1 MNMEQEWI
9 GVTTNQHVLDRT
21 STDRK
26 MQEAFVQ
33 KQHSKMP
40 NSLIGV
46 GQEDNG
52 ARSVRDRQMQKD
64 YNAMKHHYEYY
75 EERSVKDRMM
85 AAQYNPHAARITD
98 DPNNP
103 YSQFASLAPLK

>member
-1 MNMEQEWI
+1 MEQEWI
-9 GVTTNQHVLDRT
+9 GVTTNQRVLDR
-21 STDRK
+21 SSNDKR

-33 KQHSKMP
+33 KQYPKMP

-52 ARSVRDRQMQKD
+52 SRSVRDRQMQKE
-64 YNAMKHHYEYY
+64 YNAINHHYEYY
-75 EERSVKDRMM
+75 EERSAKDRMM
-85 AAQYNPHAARITD
+85 ATQYNPYAARITD

-103 YSQFASLAPLK
+103 YSQYASLAPLK